1 MNKPTTYRT
10 CLGADKPLK
19 NFRIFKK
26 ELKKLITIN
35 PTVLN
40 LLRKK
45 EVMQYTAGR
54 TQRIK
59 IKGFM
64 ITYEDFGDYR
74 ICIRFCYS
82 IPDYKE
88 DYVTSSMPS
97 DYRMQLDYH
106 SPNYIFIKD

>member
-1 MNKPTTYRT
+1 MRTVITYPTY
-10 CLGADKPLK
+10 LGVDKPIK

-45 EVMQYTAGR
+45 EVMKYTAGNL
-54 TQRIK
+54 QRIK
-59 IKGFM
+59 IKGFI

-74 ICIRFCYS
+74 TCIHFCYS
-82 IPDYKE
+82 MPAYKE

-97 DYRMQLDYH
+97 DYRMQASYH
-106 SPNYIFIKD
+106 SSNYITKLP